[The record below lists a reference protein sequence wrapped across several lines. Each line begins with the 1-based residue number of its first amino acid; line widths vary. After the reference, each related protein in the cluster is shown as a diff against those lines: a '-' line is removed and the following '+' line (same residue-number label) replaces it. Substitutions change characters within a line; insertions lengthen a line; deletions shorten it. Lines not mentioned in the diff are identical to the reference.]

1 MCENG
6 ERGANGDKR
15 NEVEEEKRRF
25 RLERK
30 GADRG
35 GETGGVRATKIETY
49 MAELAASSAD

>member
-35 GETGGVRATKIETY
+35 GETERQE
-49 MAELAASSAD
+49 E